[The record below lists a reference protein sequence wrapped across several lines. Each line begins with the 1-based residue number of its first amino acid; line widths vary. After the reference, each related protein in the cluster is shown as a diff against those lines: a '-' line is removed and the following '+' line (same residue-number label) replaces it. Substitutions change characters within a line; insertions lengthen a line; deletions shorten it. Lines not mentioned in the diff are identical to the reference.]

1 MSSQKISKMSY
12 TPNPDMP
19 VSTISGDI
27 EKHWRPSDTTSE
39 AATSSSST
47 ISTSTSE
54 SSDDEIS
61 LPSITRKKGLSFIM
75 TLLNFLKGMIGPG
88 CLSLPVAFKQS
99 GLWCGFSLVF
109 IFGFLNNY
117 CMLQLV
123 HCSQYLSRKKGD
135 AHLDYGNVAYEACEN
150 SFKWLRPYK
159 HIVRIIVNTTI
170 IALQVGICSVFYVFV
185 GVHTRIGYCSA
196 VGNVLMIISLGF
208 IFQYL
213 IRAEH
218 VMSELPWISDFNGI
232 LTACGSILY
241 SFEGQAM
248 VLPMENKLK
257 NPKNMIGP
265 FGVLSTGMSLV
276 SVVYAA
282 CGFFGYITYGNNVEG
297 SITLNLPNSVQFN
310 IVKIFLTLVVSFG
323 FMIQQYVIVEMTWP
337 TLHKNVLTKKIPKA
351 PKLPFELFYRAF
363 LVITAMSIAIA
374 IPNLE
379 QIIPLVGVSCGMML
393 AFVFPALI
401 DTITFLPPLL
411 RKHARCESEHEKRK
425 AKISIYYRI
434 LQNSVLVIVG
444 CFGCIAGL
452 QSTIRDLIQS
462 NTH

>member
-1 MSSQKISKMSY
+1 
-12 TPNPDMP
+12 
-19 VSTISGDI
+19 
-27 EKHWRPSDTTSE
+27 
-39 AATSSSST
+39 
-47 ISTSTSE
+47 
-54 SSDDEIS
+54 
-61 LPSITRKKGLSFIM
+61 
-75 TLLNFLKGMIGPG
+75 MIGPG

-159 HIVRIIVNTTI
+159 YVVRIIVNTTI
-170 IALQVGICSVFYVFV
+170 IALQIGICSVFYVFV
-185 GVHTRIGYCSA
+185 GVHTRELVEYYTTFQASTTVYFMIVAIPMILINFIRTLKGIGYCSA

-218 VMSELPWISDFNGI
+218 VINELPWISDFNGI

-265 FGVLSTGMSLV
+265 LGVLSTGMSLV
-276 SVVYAA
+276 SVIYAA
-282 CGFFGYITYGNNVEG
+282 CGFFGYITYGNSVEG

-337 TLHKNVLTKKIPKA
+337 SLRQNILNAKFPKA
-351 PKLPFELFYRAF
+351 PNVPFELLYRAM
-363 LVITAMSIAIA
+363 LVILAMAVAIA

-411 RKHARCESEHEKRK
+411 RKYARSSSQHEKTK
-425 AKISIYYRI
+425 TKISIYYKI
-434 LQNSVLVIVG
+434 IQNSILVVIG

>member
-1 MSSQKISKMSY
+1 MIVAIPMILI
-12 TPNPDMP
+12 N
-19 VSTISGDI
+19 
-27 EKHWRPSDTTSE
+27 
-39 AATSSSST
+39 
-47 ISTSTSE
+47 
-54 SSDDEIS
+54 
-61 LPSITRKKGLSFIM
+61 FIR
-75 TLLNFLKGMIGPG
+75 TLKG
-88 CLSLPVAFKQS
+88 
-99 GLWCGFSLVF
+99 
-109 IFGFLNNY
+109 
-117 CMLQLV
+117 
-123 HCSQYLSRKKGD
+123 
-135 AHLDYGNVAYEACEN
+135 
-150 SFKWLRPYK
+150 
-159 HIVRIIVNTTI
+159 
-170 IALQVGICSVFYVFV
+170 
-185 GVHTRIGYCSA
+185 IGYCSA

-218 VMSELPWISDFNGI
+218 VMNELPWISDFNGI

-265 FGVLSTGMSLV
+265 LGVLSTGMSLV

-282 CGFFGYITYGNNVEG
+282 CGFFGYITYGNSVE
-297 SITLNLPNSVQFN
+297 
-310 IVKIFLTLVVSFG
+310 VKIFLTLVVSFG

-337 TLHKNVLTKKIPKA
+337 SLRQNILNTKLPKA
-351 PKLPFELFYRAF
+351 PKLPFELLYRAI
-363 LVITAMSIAIA
+363 LVIIAMAIAIA

-411 RKHARCESEHEKRK
+411 RKHARASSQQEKTK
-425 AKISIYYRI
+425 AKLSIYYRI
-434 LQNSVLVIVG
+434 IQNSILVVIG

-452 QSTIRDLIQS
+452 QSSIRDLIQS

>member
-1 MSSQKISKMSY
+1 
-12 TPNPDMP
+12 MP
-19 VSTISGDI
+19 VSTISADV
-27 EKHWRPSDTTSE
+27 EKYWRPSDATSE
-39 AATSSSST
+39 AATSSSTT

-54 SSDDEIS
+54 SDDEIS
-61 LPSITRKKGLSFIM
+61 LPSITRKKGLSYLM

-185 GVHTRIGYCSA
+185 GVHTRELMEYYTSFQASTTIYFIIVAIPMILINFIRTLKGIGYCSA

-282 CGFFGYITYGNNVEG
+282 CGFFGYITYGNSVEG
-297 SITLNLPNSVQFN
+297 SITLNLPNSV
-310 IVKIFLTLVVSFG
+310 
-323 FMIQQYVIVEMTWP
+323 
-337 TLHKNVLTKKIPKA
+337 
-351 PKLPFELFYRAF
+351 
-363 LVITAMSIAIA
+363 
-374 IPNLE
+374 
-379 QIIPLVGVSCGMML
+379 
-393 AFVFPALI
+393 
-401 DTITFLPPLL
+401 
-411 RKHARCESEHEKRK
+411 
-425 AKISIYYRI
+425 
-434 LQNSVLVIVG
+434 
-444 CFGCIAGL
+444 
-452 QSTIRDLIQS
+452 
-462 NTH
+462 